1 MNPAADDA
9 APTLNLV
16 TDTVAF
22 EALRDDWQRLFEST
36 REPHVFRSFGWCWN
50 AWRLVAEPRGYALR
64 LVTGRIDG
72 VLVLVWPMMEKDHVL
87 RMVSGEILEYR
98 DLLVRSSPLSKRWIG
113 QAWKF
118 VLESVH
124 PDVVMFQN
132 LRLPN
137 FVASWAASQR
147 GARAIGGGW
156 CPIIRL
162 DRFDGWDAY
171 ARTLPR
177 SLASDQRRQWK
188 RVRHALPG
196 LAFRVVDSPADVE
209 PAIDWI
215 TRHKIAWAK
224 QRQRIVWHE
233 SDAVSTLL
241 KQVAL
246 DNLAAMRLVLA
257 TLADGDTTISAGFG
271 YVYGNEFHF
280 HAFAYDE
287 AYATYSPSR
296 LFLECIVRECF
307 ARGVRT
313 FDFMPGDETYKRIWS
328 TDYVRTAS
336 YIAPGTLRGAAY
348 LAVSAFLTR
357 LRRTDRRPDRGLG
370 RWTKLI
376 PPAIRS
382 NLRELVER
390 APLLKE
396 LAVVRHALEL
406 KHAPDDPLRAA
417 AAESD

>member
-1 MNPAADDA
+1 MNPAAADA
-9 APTLNLV
+9 LPTLDLV

-72 VLVLVWPMMEKDHVL
+72 ALVLAWPMMEKDHVL
-87 RMVSGEILEYR
+87 RMVSAGILEYR
-98 DLLVRSSPLSKRWIG
+98 DLLVRDSPMSERWID
-113 QAWKF
+113 QTWQF
-118 VLESVH
+118 VMESVR

-137 FVASWAASQR
+137 FVAAWIASQR

-162 DRFDGWDAY
+162 DRFDSWDAY

-209 PAIDWI
+209 PVVDWI
-215 TRHKIAWAK
+215 TRHKITWAK

-246 DNLAAMRLVLA
+246 DNLAAKRLVLA
-257 TLADGDTTISAGFG
+257 MLADGDTTISAGFG
-271 YVYGNEFHF
+271 YVYGDEFHF

-296 LFLECIVRECF
+296 LFLECIVRRCIE
-307 ARGVRT
+307 RGVRA
-313 FDFMPGDETYKRIWS
+313 FDFMPGDESYKRVWA

-336 YIAPGTLRGAAY
+336 YIAPGTLRGAVY
-348 LAVSAFLTR
+348 LAVSAFATR
-357 LRRTDRRPDRGLG
+357 LRRSDRGPDRGLG
-370 RWTKLI
+370 RLTKLI
-376 PPAIRS
+376 PPQIRGS
-382 NLRELVER
+382 LHRLFGR
-390 APLLKE
+390 APLLNE
-396 LAVVRHALEL
+396 LALVRHALEL
-406 KHAPDDPLRAA
+406 KRAPDDPLRAA